1 MKKGIYM
8 RKITMAVVS
17 SLLSVGVTSLYAAD
31 FINQVK
37 WATSVTDGY
46 FTDLANWTD
55 TTAVPTNKGQ
65 SATFDLSSGGNYTIR
80 FPEGVTTNYAA
91 LYIVGLNSQT
101 KSITLDTTQ
110 GALYQAPS
118 TYQSDWQG
126 FGF

>member
-1 MKKGIYM
+1 MKKNSYY
-8 RKITMAVVS
+8 KVT
-17 SLLSVGVTSLYAAD
+17 LSFFTLCAIVLNAAD

-37 WATSVTDGY
+37 WVTSVTDGY

-55 TTAVPTNKGQ
+55 VTAIPTNKEQ
-65 SATFDLSSGGNYTIR
+65 SATIELSQNGDYTIR

-91 LYIVGLNSQT
+91 FYVVGFNNQS
-101 KSITLDTTQ
+101 KSITIDTTQ